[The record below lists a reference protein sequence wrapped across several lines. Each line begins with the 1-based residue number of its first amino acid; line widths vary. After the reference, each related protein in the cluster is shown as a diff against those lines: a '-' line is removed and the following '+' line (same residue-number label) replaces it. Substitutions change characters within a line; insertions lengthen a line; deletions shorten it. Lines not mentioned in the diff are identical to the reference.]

1 MASLADY
8 PPMVSTKQFAE
19 IVGVREQTVRL
30 WCEDGT
36 VPAVKVG
43 KLWRINREQV
53 LSTDRSSA
61 GAWRR

>member
-1 MASLADY
+1 MEA
-8 PPMVSTKQFAE
+8 TK
-19 IVGVREQTVRL
+19 RL

>member
-1 MASLADY
+1 
-8 PPMVSTKQFAE
+8 MVSTKQFAE